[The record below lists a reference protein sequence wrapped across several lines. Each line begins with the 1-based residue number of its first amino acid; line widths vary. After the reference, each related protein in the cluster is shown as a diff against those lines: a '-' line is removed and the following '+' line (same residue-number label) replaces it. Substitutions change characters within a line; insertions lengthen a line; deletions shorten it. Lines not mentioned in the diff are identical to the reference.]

1 MRISWEALS
10 ALASA
15 ISSIAVLAAV
25 IVAARQV
32 RVGTQQVEHLRKAT
46 QLEGTMKLFE
56 MLASPE
62 QHDARRF
69 VSMALA
75 AKLKD
80 PVYRAELGLMTMA
93 PQPHPEMTVLRLME
107 MVGTYVK
114 HGLLDEEI
122 IYDYWI
128 PAIVNTW
135 EPLQRLGVIRAHR
148 ESGGTKMWENFE
160 ALYERAQA
168 WLSTADPYDF
178 RPMSQVR

>member
-1 MRISWEALS
+1 MHISWEAVS

-25 IVAARQV
+25 LVAARQV
-32 RVGTQQVEHLRKAT
+32 RIGAQQVEHLRKAT
-46 QLEGTMKLFE
+46 QLDGTMKIFE
-56 MLASPE
+56 KLASPE

-75 AKLKD
+75 GKLED
-80 PVYRAELGLMTMA
+80 PVYRAELGLMAMA
-93 PQPHPEMTVLRLME
+93 PQPHPEMTVLRVME
-107 MVGTYVK
+107 MLGTYVK

-135 EPLQRLGVIRAHR
+135 EPLERLGVIKAHR
-148 ESGGTKMWENFE
+148 DSGGTKMWENFE
-160 ALYERAQA
+160 ALYDRAQG

-178 RPMSQVR
+178 LPMSRVR

>member
-25 IVAARQV
+25 IVPARQV
-32 RVGTQQVEHLRKAT
+32 RIGVKQVEHLRKAT

-135 EPLQRLGVIRAHR
+135 EPLQRLGVIQAHR

-160 ALYERAQA
+160 ALYERAEA